1 MFYQMN
7 TLSEKLG
14 FFLYLFIGCY
24 KCNDVVMHEKLQ
36 INFQE
41 LKRIYLIN
49 IKKILFM
56 LFASAAAPKRTSVQ
70 ADRWLIASSV
80 TLNDALK
87 RDSSPL
93 GHAVC

>member
-1 MFYQMN
+1 MFYQLD

-36 INFQE
+36 VNFQE

-49 IKKILFM
+49 IYM
-56 LFASAAAPKRTSVQ
+56 LFAGWEVRMVKNC
-70 ADRWLIASSV
+70 DRGHSFSPYGP
-80 TLNDALK
+80 TLS
-87 RDSSPL
+87 R
-93 GHAVC
+93 

>member
-7 TLSEKLG
+7 TLSEELG

-24 KCNDVVMHEKLQ
+24 KCIDIVRHEKLQ
-36 INFQE
+36 VNFQE

-49 IKKILFM
+49 IKKNIVHVIRVRC
-56 LFASAAAPKRTSVQ
+56 STKEDNRS
-70 ADRWLIASSV
+70 LIASSV
-80 TLNDALK
+80 KLNDALK
-87 RDSSPL
+87 RDSSLL

>member
-7 TLSEKLG
+7 TLSEELG

-24 KCNDVVMHEKLQ
+24 KCIDIVIHEKSQ
-36 INFQE
+36 VNFQE

-49 IKKILFM
+49 IKKIVHVIRVRC
-56 LFASAAAPKRTSVQ
+56 STKEDNRS
-70 ADRWLIASSV
+70 LIASSV
-80 TLNDALK
+80 KLNDTLK